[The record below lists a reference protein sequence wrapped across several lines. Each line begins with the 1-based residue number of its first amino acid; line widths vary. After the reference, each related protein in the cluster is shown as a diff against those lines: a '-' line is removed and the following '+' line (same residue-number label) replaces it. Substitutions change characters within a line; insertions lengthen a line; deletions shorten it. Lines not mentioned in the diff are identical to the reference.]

1 VQGLPNLSQEDKD
14 KILWLNLE
22 KLLAL

>member
-1 VQGLPNLSQEDKD
+1 VQGLPNLSQDDKD

>member
-1 VQGLPNLSQEDKD
+1 VQGLPFLGQEDKD

-22 KLLAL
+22 KLLGL